1 MQTLVLAALLRPIS
15 YYTGDSNATLQLQET
30 DLHTAISTQNLADIN
45 ADLNADVSRQIY
57 FMCICLSTI
66 HAPKNV

>member
-45 ADLNADVSRQIY
+45 ADVSRQIY